1 MFNNCSNL
9 INLDISNFKTRTD
22 NNMSRMFQNCSKITS
37 LNLSCF
43 NTENVKDMSEMFN
56 NCSNLFEL
64 NFKFQIIVA
73 ISDIF
78 N

>member
-1 MFNNCSNL
+1 
-9 INLDISNFKTRTD
+9 
-22 NNMSRMFQNCSKITS
+22 MSRMFQNCSKITS

-43 NTENVKDMSEMFN
+43 NTENVKDMSDMFN
-56 NCSNLFEL
+56 NCSNLFDL
-64 NFKFQIIVA
+64 NFKSQIIVA